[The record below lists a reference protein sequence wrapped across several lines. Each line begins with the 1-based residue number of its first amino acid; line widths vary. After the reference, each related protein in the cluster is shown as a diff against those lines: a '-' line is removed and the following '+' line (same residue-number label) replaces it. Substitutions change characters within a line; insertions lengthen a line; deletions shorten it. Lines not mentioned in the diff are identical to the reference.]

1 MYPPWWLPFPLIA
14 GLVAVGTILS
24 REQAVRVV
32 VAAVVGT
39 FAGTTSGFVIWQPK
53 DAIAA
58 TYVGPIIAVD
68 TLATLVVAVVTFL
81 LFERAAWMER
91 QTRSLW
97 LTLVLCAAVGPL
109 ALAVTPL
116 ILAHRISSNDRD
128 AALRFRIA
136 QASRRTNPL

>member
-24 REQAVRVV
+24 RERAVRVV

-81 LFERAAWMER
+81 LFKKSGVDGTSDPQPVANSGFLSRGRPAGAHCDA
-91 QTRSLW
+91 SHP
-97 LTLVLCAAVGPL
+97 CASH
-109 ALAVTPL
+109 
-116 ILAHRISSNDRD
+116 IE
-128 AALRFRIA
+128 
-136 QASRRTNPL
+136 Q